1 MVKLLDPFKLSTCTE
16 KAYRFINV
24 TKYSF
29 EFVFKYLY
37 QLFHEKKIA
46 RPFILRY
53 IITRGKKFCSVLEM
67 NS

>member
-1 MVKLLDPFKLSTCTE
+1 MVKLLNPIELSTCTE
-16 KAYRFINV
+16 KAYHFINV

-29 EFVFKYLY
+29 EFVFKYH

-53 IITRGKKFCSVLEM
+53 IITRGKKFCSVLEI